1 MREIEIKNKILR
13 DYMSVVL
20 EQEKMS
26 LGQFLNIDK
35 VCSLDEIE
43 GFMRKEKLL
52 SLKKANTLLNTVLT
66 IRQRQLEQE
75 LRENKKGGA
84 RE

>member
-13 DYMSVVL
+13 DYMLVVL

-43 GFMRKEKLL
+43 GLMRKEELL
-52 SLKKANTLLNTVLT
+52 SLKKANTLLNT
-66 IRQRQLEQE
+66 I
-75 LRENKKGGA
+75 LRIGSKPVSL
-84 RE
+84 

>member
-13 DYMSVVL
+13 DYMLVVL

-43 GFMRKEKLL
+43 GLMRKEELL
-52 SLKKANTLLNTVLT
+52 SLKKANTLLNTILT

-84 RE
+84 R

>member
-1 MREIEIKNKILR
+1 MREIEAKNKILR
-13 DYMSVVL
+13 DYISVVL

-43 GFMRKEKLL
+43 GLMRKEELL

-84 RE
+84 R

>member
-43 GFMRKEKLL
+43 GFMRNEELL

-84 RE
+84 R

>member
-43 GFMRKEKLL
+43 GLMRKEKLL
-52 SLKKANTLLNTVLT
+52 SLKKANTLLNTILT

-84 RE
+84 R

>member
-1 MREIEIKNKILR
+1 ML
-13 DYMSVVL
+13 VVL

-43 GFMRKEKLL
+43 GLMRKEELL

-84 RE
+84 R

>member
-13 DYMSVVL
+13 DYMLVVL

-43 GFMRKEKLL
+43 GFMRKEELL

-84 RE
+84 R

>member
-13 DYMSVVL
+13 DYMSVAL

-43 GFMRKEKLL
+43 GLMRKEELL
-52 SLKKANTLLNTVLT
+52 SLKKANTLLNTILT

-84 RE
+84 R

>member
-1 MREIEIKNKILR
+1 MREIEAKNKILR
-13 DYMSVVL
+13 DYISVVL

-43 GFMRKEKLL
+43 GFMRKEELL

-84 RE
+84 R

>member
-43 GFMRKEKLL
+43 GLMRKEELL

-84 RE
+84 R

>member
-1 MREIEIKNKILR
+1 MREIEIKNKILK

-43 GFMRKEKLL
+43 GLMRKEELL

-84 RE
+84 R

>member
-43 GFMRKEKLL
+43 GLMRKEELL

-66 IRQRQLEQE
+66 IRQKQLEQE

-84 RE
+84 R

>member
-20 EQEKMS
+20 EQEKRS

-43 GFMRKEKLL
+43 GLMRKEELL

-84 RE
+84 R

>member
-1 MREIEIKNKILR
+1 MRKIEIKNKILR
-13 DYMSVVL
+13 DYMLVVL

-43 GFMRKEKLL
+43 GLMRKEELL

-84 RE
+84 R

>member
-13 DYMSVVL
+13 DYMLVVL

-43 GFMRKEKLL
+43 GFMRKEELL
-52 SLKKANTLLNTVLT
+52 SLKKANTLLNTILT

-84 RE
+84 R

>member
-13 DYMSVVL
+13 DYMLVVL

-43 GFMRKEKLL
+43 GLMRKEELL

-84 RE
+84 R

>member
-1 MREIEIKNKILR
+1 MREIEIKNKIVR

-43 GFMRKEKLL
+43 GLMRKEELL
-52 SLKKANTLLNTVLT
+52 SLKKANTLLNTILT

-84 RE
+84 R

>member
-1 MREIEIKNKILR
+1 MKKIEAKNKILR
-13 DYMSVVL
+13 DYISVVL

-35 VCSLDEIE
+35 VCSLEEIE
-43 GFMRKEKLL
+43 GFMRKEELL
-52 SLKKANTLLNTVLT
+52 SLKKANTLLNTILT

-84 RE
+84 R

>member
-13 DYMSVVL
+13 DYISVVL

-43 GFMRKEKLL
+43 GLMRKEELL

-84 RE
+84 R

>member
-43 GFMRKEKLL
+43 GLMRKEKLL
-52 SLKKANTLLNTVLT
+52 SLKKANTLLSTMLT

-84 RE
+84 R

>member
-1 MREIEIKNKILR
+1 
-13 DYMSVVL
+13 
-20 EQEKMS
+20 MS

-43 GFMRKEKLL
+43 GLMRKEELL
-52 SLKKANTLLNTVLT
+52 SLKKANTLLNTILT

-84 RE
+84 R

>member
-43 GFMRKEKLL
+43 GFMRKEELL

-84 RE
+84 R

>member
-1 MREIEIKNKILR
+1 MREIEIKNKIVR

-26 LGQFLNIDK
+26 VGQFLNIDK

-43 GFMRKEKLL
+43 GLMRKEELL
-52 SLKKANTLLNTVLT
+52 SLKKANTLLNTILT

-84 RE
+84 R

>member
-43 GFMRKEKLL
+43 GLMRKEKLL

-84 RE
+84 R

>member
-43 GFMRKEKLL
+43 GLMRKEELL
-52 SLKKANTLLNTVLT
+52 SLKKANTLLNTILT

-84 RE
+84 R

>member
-26 LGQFLNIDK
+26 LGQFSNIDK

-43 GFMRKEKLL
+43 GLMRKEELL
-52 SLKKANTLLNTVLT
+52 SLKKANTLLNTILT

-84 RE
+84 R

>member
-43 GFMRKEKLL
+43 GLMRNEELL
-52 SLKKANTLLNTVLT
+52 SLKKANTLLNTILT

-84 RE
+84 R

>member
-1 MREIEIKNKILR
+1 MREIEAKNKILR
-13 DYMSVVL
+13 DYISVVL

-43 GFMRKEKLL
+43 GLMRKEELL
-52 SLKKANTLLNTVLT
+52 SLKKANTLLNTILT

-84 RE
+84 R

>member
-43 GFMRKEKLL
+43 GLMRKEELL
-52 SLKKANTLLNTVLT
+52 SLKKANTLLNTILT
-66 IRQRQLEQE
+66 IRQRLLEAKQL
-75 LRENKKGGA
+75 LI
-84 RE
+84 

>member
-43 GFMRKEKLL
+43 GFMRKEELL
-52 SLKKANTLLNTVLT
+52 SLKKANTLLNT
-66 IRQRQLEQE
+66 I
-75 LRENKKGGA
+75 LRIGSKPVSL
-84 RE
+84 

>member
-13 DYMSVVL
+13 DYISVVL

-43 GFMRKEKLL
+43 GLMRKEELL

-66 IRQRQLEQE
+66 IRQRQLEEE

-84 RE
+84 R

>member
-13 DYMSVVL
+13 DYISVVL

-43 GFMRKEKLL
+43 GLMRKEELL
-52 SLKKANTLLNTVLT
+52 SLKKANTLLNTILT

-84 RE
+84 R